1 MCGSDQRLCRHAMC
15 RMYTGHSVPRLPKNG
30 KNLSFIWKRSSEN
43 GWWCIG
49 YVIWLFFWLIIF
61 IFLNSYLLGLGL
73 NYVIMAYWA
82 KSLFWIIAQLKIIY
96 WKWLWAWWKHI
107 LLHFIKKK
115 LIEIWNLEV
124 PRLNDLIMTCL
135 GRITVLVI
143 SQLKNLV
150 WEWLTL
156 HWKRNWIAIQKK

>member
-1 MCGSDQRLCRHAMC
+1 MRCHPLWGWHP
-15 RMYTGHSVPRLPKNG
+15 HSVPRLPKNG

-115 LIEIWNLEV
+115 FNRNLKFRGSQAKWSYHDVFRPNHCFGHISAKKSSLRVVDTSLEAE
-124 PRLNDLIMTCL
+124 LNSHTEKI
-135 GRITVLVI
+135 
-143 SQLKNLV
+143 K
-150 WEWLTL
+150 
-156 HWKRNWIAIQKK
+156 